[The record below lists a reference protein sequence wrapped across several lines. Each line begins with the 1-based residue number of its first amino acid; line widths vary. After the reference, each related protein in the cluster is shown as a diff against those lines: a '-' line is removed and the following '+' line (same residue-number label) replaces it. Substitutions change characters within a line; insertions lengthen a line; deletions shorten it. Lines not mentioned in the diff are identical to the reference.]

1 MTHNR
6 GSSSSAIRAVGH
18 PNTGHRSW
26 LLPLIVAANVVMFV
40 VTMYFNN
47 CPSHESGCVPKFLG
61 RFSFEPD
68 HENPLFGP
76 SSSTLDKLGATQWYK
91 TVHQGQGWRLV
102 TSMWLHAGII
112 HLIANLPTLLL
123 IGICLERQRGFVCT
137 AVIYLLSG
145 FGGNILSSLFI
156 RGSIS
161 VGSSG
166 AVFGFLGAL
175 LSELIT
181 NWSVCPNKVAVLVS
195 FVVLL
200 AGNLGIG
207 ILPRIDNFG
216 NIGGFLTGFL
226 LGFVLLPR
234 PRFGWTGSSTGF
246 VSKYKAHQY
255 ALRFV
260 SLTLLIAG
268 FALGLVLLFKGV
280 NGHDHCPWCHYLN
293 SSDGGYVALRGN
305 ASGDAEGVAD
315 AVVIDALK
323 DAATVGAGGGGHGAR
338 HHERSAHV
346 QVP

>member
-6 GSSSSAIRAVGH
+6 GSSSSAVRAVGH

-102 TSMWLHAGII
+102 TI
-112 HLIANLPTLLL
+112 
-123 IGICLERQRGFVCT
+123 CT

-293 SSDGGYVALRGN
+293 CIPSSRW
-305 ASGDAEGVAD
+305 
-315 AVVIDALK
+315 
-323 DAATVGAGGGGHGAR
+323 TC
-338 HHERSAHV
+338 
-346 QVP
+346 